1 LSTLKSFF
9 RETAIYGIAAVLPRM
24 INLLLVIIHTAV
36 FRPEQYSDNTIWYVY
51 AAYLNVILTLGLETS
66 FFRYYTSESD
76 KKKVLSTAFLILC
89 IMSSAFLLI
98 SFIFTSP
105 LSSFFNFPDSAFL
118 KILALTVA
126 VDTLTVIPFAYLR
139 VSGKALRF
147 TFIRVFNVVV
157 LLLINYF
164 LLILIPGHYKQF
176 FIRLP
181 FLDTS
186 LTSDPQVIY
195 IFIANLSASVI
206 TLLMVLPYIIKIRL
220 SFDKSLMVKFMQY
233 GIPIMIGG
241 IAYVTN
247 ENLDK
252 LFIERIS
259 GKEANGIY
267 AACYKLGVFM
277 TLYITAFRMGAEPF
291 FFNHAST
298 ADAREKYSRIMH
310 WFVILGAL
318 FMLGVVCFMD
328 LFARILIKD
337 SVYYAGLS
345 IVPVILLANLCSG
358 IYNNL
363 SVWYKLTDK
372 TKAGMYISIT
382 GGLLTVIFLWI
393 LVPAYGYQGAA
404 WTTLIAYGSM
414 MLISWYVGSKY
425 YPVPYNIREIILYIS
440 VSVILSMLSYHF
452 FRGYYIVNFFIV
464 AGYVLLIFLRENLFK
479 LLSTSKN

>member
-1 LSTLKSFF
+1 
-9 RETAIYGIAAVLPRM
+9 M
-24 INLLLVIIHTAV
+24 LVIIHTEV
-36 FRPEQYSDNTIWYVY
+36 FHPEQYSDNTTWYVY
-51 AAYLNVILTLGLETS
+51 AAYLNVILTLGLETT
-66 FFRYYTSESD
+66 FFRYYTSEND

-89 IMSSAFLLI
+89 LMSSAFLLF
-98 SFIFTSP
+98 SFIFTAP
-105 LSSFFNFPDSAFL
+105 LTGFFNFPDSAFL

-139 VSGKALRF
+139 VSGKAIRF
-147 TFIRVFNVVV
+147 TLIRILNVIV
-157 LLLINYF
+157 LLLINYL
-164 LLILIPGHYKQF
+164 LLIWVPKHYTQF
-176 FIRLP
+176 SIRLP
-181 FLDTS
+181 FLETS
-186 LTSDPQVIY
+186 LTSVPQVIY
-195 IFIANLSASVI
+195 IFIANLIASFI

-220 SFDKSLMVKFMQY
+220 SFDKSLLVKFMHY

-241 IAYVTN
+241 LAYVTN

-291 FFNHAST
+291 FFNNASS
-298 ADAREKYSRIMH
+298 ADAKEKYSRIMH
-310 WFVILGAL
+310 WFVIFGAF

-328 LFARILIKD
+328 LFAQILIKD
-337 SVYYAGLS
+337 SIYFAGLS

-372 TKAGMYISIT
+372 TKAGMYISVF
-382 GGLLTVIFLWI
+382 GGLMTIIFLWI

-414 MLISWYVGSKY
+414 MLISWFLGSKY
-425 YPVPYNIREIILYIS
+425 YPVPYNIREIALYIS
-440 VSVILSMLSYHF
+440 VSVILSLLSYHF
-452 FRGYYIVNFFIV
+452 FRGFYIVNFFIV
-464 AGYVLLIFLRENLFK
+464 AGYVLLICVKENLFNVFY
-479 LLSTSKN
+479 TSKN